1 MWQSFTFLPFNKSTL
16 LPFALIVPINHFTL
30 FSIFLLLPSDHVIE
44 LLTHVIELL
53 TKMPLSFSF
62 NHMFLSH
69 TFFYFEFKFQLYQHY
84 ILFLTL
90 LLHFKI
96 QIQHISHFILFS
108 LTLFFIYLINFIL

>member
-16 LPFALIVPINHFTL
+16 LPFALIVPINHFTR
-30 FSIFLLLPSDHVIE
+30 FSIFLLLLSD
-44 LLTHVIELL
+44 HVIELL

-90 LLHFKI
+90 TTPF
-96 QIQHISHFILFS
+96 
-108 LTLFFIYLINFIL
+108 